1 MSLEKATITR
11 LRTNEQ
17 ISVMFNPAEYTFD
30 LANNFAEIAI
40 PGLRTPPVQYVR
52 GNARTL
58 KMELFFDSFEAHA
71 DVRAATQQIT
81 ALLDPDGPTQAP
93 PILLFT
99 WGGFSLQCIL
109 ETVSQRFTMFADDGT
124 PVRATL
130 NVSFKEYERVEVEIR
145 GGLFLGP
152 PTVYNVASGETA
164 SKVAE
169 VVLGDPAAWRRIA
182 DANDIDNPRTL
193 VPGANLV
200 VPPKASKSPF

>member
-17 ISVMFNPAEYTFD
+17 ITVMFNPAEYTFD
-30 LANNFAEIAI
+30 VANTFAEIAI

-58 KMELFFDSFEAHA
+58 KMELFFDTFEART
-71 DVRAATQQIT
+71 DVRGATQQIT
-81 ALLDPDGPTQAP
+81 ALLDADGSTQAP

-109 ETVSQRFTMFADDGT
+109 ESVSQRFTMFADDGT
-124 PVRATL
+124 PARATL
-130 NVSFKEYERVEVEIR
+130 TVSFKEYERVEVEIR
-145 GGLFLGP
+145 SGLFIGP
-152 PTVYNVASGETA
+152 PTVYNIAEGETA

-169 VVLGDPAAWRRIA
+169 LVLGDPAAWRLIA
-182 DANDIDNPRTL
+182 DANGIDNPRKL
-193 VPGANLV
+193 VPGVNLI